1 MSETTPNNNTNNNT
15 NNNNNNNTNNKNIDT
30 FSQKASNDIVKPILP
45 VTEDLQNSTKE
56 MFTKVSSYIKSE
68 LATTVSDYNLL
79 IQMNNITSS
88 KYQDMTNVT
97 KGLSVFMGDLKI
109 KYEEFQPYFDK
120 INELDKNVTDLE
132 KTVQLLDEYT
142 KRLEQK
148 VKNIDKSS
156 LLPTKQIQPP
166 QPTPQ
171 QQQPQQIPT
180 QPTQPTQPTPQQ
192 QQPTP
197 QQQQPT
203 QPSQVST
210 ETKTQENIENK

>member
-1 MSETTPNNNTNNNT
+1 MSETTPNNNNNSNNSNNI
-15 NNNNNNNTNNKNIDT
+15 NNNNNNNNIDT
-30 FSQKASNDIVKPILP
+30 FTQKASNDIVKPILP
-45 VTEDLQNSTKE
+45 VTEDLQTSTKE

-148 VKNIDKSS
+148 VKNIDKSA
-156 LLPTKQIQPP
+156 LLPTKPVQSQP
-166 QPTPQ
+166 QS
-171 QQQPQQIPT
+171 QPQQTPT
-180 QPTQPTQPTPQQ
+180 QPTLL
-192 QQPTP
+192 
-197 QQQQPT
+197 
-203 QPSQVST
+203 ST
-210 ETKTQENIENK
+210 EPKTQENIENK

>member
-1 MSETTPNNNTNNNT
+1 MSETSPDNANNNNTNNS
-15 NNNNNNNTNNKNIDT
+15 NNNNNNNNNNIDT

-156 LLPTKQIQPP
+156 LLPTKQIQP
-166 QPTPQ
+166 TT
-171 QQQPQQIPT
+171 QQQPSTQPT
-180 QPTQPTQPTPQQ
+180 QQPTQPTQ
-192 QQPTP
+192 QPTQP
-197 QQQQPT
+197 TQPT